1 MASAKG
7 KRKRDGA
14 VILPFGLPR
23 PIALNEIRELVA
35 ADKYIMVGHATDGM
49 AERDITVTQLM
60 GVLEG
65 GQIDEGPS
73 KDEHGEWRCR
83 LRRRVAG
90 RLVRVVVA
98 FQAGNFLYV
107 ISVH

>member
-1 MASAKG
+1 VASGKG

-23 PIALNEIRELVA
+23 PLALVQIRELVA
-35 ADKYIMVGHATDGM
+35 ADKYIVVNHAREGM
-49 AERDITVTQLM
+49 AERDITMAQVM
-60 GVLEG
+60 RALEG

-83 LRRRVAG
+83 LRKRVAG

-98 FQAGNFLYV
+98 FQPGNFLYV